1 MGRSPGGNHAAEVG
15 RQLLKLD
22 WRKDDLVGAG
32 AFGQLGIKL
41 AAGFGN
47 DQDRDVGAL
56 GSGSP
61 IGAAAQSAQELECP
75 NTAERRIQHHYIE
88 RPKSEDFERLDRAGD
103 GACPESGIDEPFAEE
118 CRQLGVVANDKY
130 VRALQ
135 GW

>member
-1 MGRSPGGNHAAEVG
+1 MRRSPGGNHAPEAG
-15 RQLLKLD
+15 RQLLELD
-22 WRKDDLVGAG
+22 WREDDLVGAG

-61 IGAAAQSAQELECP
+61 IGAAAQSAQELERP

-103 GACPESGIDEPFAEE
+103 GAGPESGIDEAFTEE
-118 CRQLGVVANDKY
+118 CRQLRVVANDKY
-130 VRALQ
+130 VRALKCR
-135 GW
+135 